1 MAHAPALRAA
11 EALLRGPGA
20 PGAGWASRVFFSDDG
35 STAVEVAL
43 KMGFRKYLADRGEL
57 REGGGGSGVAGGAP
71 LVQNANIHLKVPA
84 AASRCQ
90 RKHPPVRPA
99 LIQVALGPVL
109 CHAVSCAC

>member
-57 REGGGGSGVAGGAP
+57 REGGLAQGNCGISPGA
-71 LVQNANIHLKVPA
+71 QCQHKV
-84 AASRCQ
+84 R
-90 RKHPPVRPA
+90 
-99 LIQVALGPVL
+99 L
-109 CHAVSCAC
+109 